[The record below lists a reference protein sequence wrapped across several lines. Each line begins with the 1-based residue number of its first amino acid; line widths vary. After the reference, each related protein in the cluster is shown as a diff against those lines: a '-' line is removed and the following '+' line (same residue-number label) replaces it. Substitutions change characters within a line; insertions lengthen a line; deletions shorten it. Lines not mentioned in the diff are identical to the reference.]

1 MGINGVI
8 NDCKLKGTSGVMG
21 IHSTDY
27 TFGSVDSGIG
37 IVQVS
42 PKRQACKYFLQ
53 FSALCWLI
61 AYLMP
66 ILIV

>member
-1 MGINGVI
+1 MI

-37 IVQVS
+37 IVQVL
-42 PKRQACKYFLQ
+42 PKRQACKYFSKICDKY
-53 FSALCWLI
+53 F
-61 AYLMP
+61 Y
-66 ILIV
+66 

>member
-37 IVQVS
+37 IVQVL
-42 PKRQACKYFLQ
+42 PKRQACKYFSSI
-53 FSALCWLI
+53 FSSMQ